1 VPHQLA
7 LRAVVNDQKP
17 AIYTRPVSP
26 LAHHIDAGRRAD
38 AVDLDVPMTNP
49 MLPISPVYAGNAQFI
64 EDLYERYLTQPAS
77 VSEEWRQLFATLKG
91 ADSPMRA
98 VVAEQI
104 RHLFADREP
113 GRADGRPGQM
123 GPGTP
128 VAKQTAVTRL
138 IHAHR
143 ALGHFRARVDPIRL
157 RAQPNI
163 PDLEPAFHGLTEA
176 DMNTVFH
183 TGNLGGRSE
192 MALHEIV
199 DMLRQTYTGSIGT
212 EFLHISEVDQK
223 RWLQTRLEATRA
235 RPDFTPDE
243 RVQFLSR
250 LIAAEGLE
258 HYLHTAY
265 AGQKRFSLE
274 GGESTITALDTIIRT
289 AGVRGV
295 QEMVIG
301 MAHRGR
307 LNVLVNIM
315 GKSPK
320 ELFQEFEGLHDWKGI
335 SGDVKY
341 HQGYSTDIATRGGT
355 MHVAL
360 GYNPS
365 HLEIIDPV
373 TEGSVRARQEK
384 RNDVECRQ
392 VMAVLLHGDASFA
405 GQGVVYETLNLSQT
419 RGYTTGG
426 TIHIVINNR
435 IGFTTSHPLDVRST
449 LYCTDVGKVVQA
461 PIFHVNGEDPEAVA
475 YVAQL
480 AVDFRMTFK
489 RDVIIDLVCYRR
501 YGHNEADE
509 PAATQPMMYKKIR
522 AQRTVARS
530 YADALLERGVVK
542 PGEAALLTTEYREA
556 LKQGQQVAVSIV
568 CPLKDRKPRIFA
580 EIRKNHWTVPSNT
593 AVSMADI
600 KRLGARLG
608 SLPEDFELHPRV
620 AKIVEDR
627 RMMAVGAMP
636 ADWGFA
642 ETLAYASLVEG
653 GHPVRLSGQDS
664 GRGTFFHRHAVFL
677 NQRNGDEY
685 IPLQHISEDQ
695 ARFTVINSILS
706 EEAALGFEY
715 GFSAASPETLVIWEA
730 QFGDFANGAQVVIDQ
745 FMVSAEQKWRLLCG
759 LTLML
764 PHGHEGQGPEHTSAR
779 IERFLQMAAQDNIQI
794 CYPST
799 PAQMFHLLRRQVL
812 RPYRKPLIIFSPKST
827 LRRKTSFSPLA
838 DLVQGGFRV
847 VIGEGEVQDPTK
859 IERLVLS
866 SGKVYF
872 DIAEARRAKDITGV
886 ALARIEQL
894 YPYPDEAIRA
904 ELARYPR
911 LGTVVWAQ
919 EEPENQGAW
928 FFMRDKLQAALA
940 PGQTLTYVGR
950 RDMAAPS
957 GGDYHRHLERQRII
971 IDSALDVRQEH
982 GQVGGASGE

>member
-1 VPHQLA
+1 
-7 LRAVVNDQKP
+7 
-17 AIYTRPVSP
+17 
-26 LAHHIDAGRRAD
+26 
-38 AVDLDVPMTNP
+38 MTNP
-49 MLPISPVYAGNAQFI
+49 MLPISPVYAGNAEFI

-77 VSEEWRQLFATLKG
+77 VSEEWRQLFAGLKG

-98 VVAEQI
+98 AIAEQI
-104 RHLFADREP
+104 RQLFADPEP
-113 GRADGRPGQM
+113 VSNGRHGQV
-123 GPGTP
+123 GGQTT
-128 VAKQTAVTRL
+128 VAKQIAVMRL
-138 IHAHR
+138 IQAYR
-143 ALGHFRARVDPIRL
+143 GLGHFRARVDAIRL

-163 PDLEPAFHGLTEA
+163 PDLEPDFHGLTDV

-183 TGNLGGRSE
+183 TGNLGGHSE

-199 DMLRQTYTGSIGT
+199 EMLRETYTGSIGT
-212 EFLHISEVDQK
+212 EFLHISEVEQK

-235 RPDFTPDE
+235 RPNFSQAE
-243 RVQFLSR
+243 RIQFLSR
-250 LIAAEGLE
+250 LVAAEGLE

-274 GGESTITALDTIIRT
+274 GGETTITALDTIIQT
-289 AGVRGV
+289 SGAQGM

-320 ELFQEFEGLHDWKGI
+320 ELFQEFEGLHNWQGI

-341 HQGYSTDIATRGGT
+341 HQGYSVDIATRGGT

-384 RNDVECRQ
+384 RNDVERDR

-489 RDVIIDLVCYRR
+489 KDVIIDLICYRR

-522 AQRTVARS
+522 SQRTVAQN
-530 YADALLERGVVK
+530 YADTLEKQGVVQ
-542 PGEAALLTTEYREA
+542 PGEAAALTAEYRDT
-556 LKQGQQVAVSIV
+556 LKQGQQVAPAIV
-568 CPLKDRKPRIFA
+568 CPLVDRKPRIFDQ
-580 EIRKNHWTVPSNT
+580 IRKNHWTAPAQT

-600 KRLGARLG
+600 KRLNARLDA
-608 SLPEDFELHPRV
+608 LPEDFELHPRV

-636 ADWGFA
+636 VDWGFA
-642 ETLAYASLVEG
+642 ETMAYASLVEEG
-653 GHPVRLSGQDS
+653 NPVRLSGQDT
-664 GRGTFFHRHAVFL
+664 GRGTFFHRHAVLL

-685 IPLQHISEDQ
+685 IPLQHVSENQ

-715 GFSAASPETLVIWEA
+715 GYSAASPETLVIWEA

-764 PHGHEGQGPEHTSAR
+764 PHGYEGQGPEHTSAR
-779 IERFLQMAAQDNIQI
+779 IERFLQLASQDNIQV

-827 LRRKTSFSPLA
+827 LRRKLSFSPLTELA
-838 DLVQGGFRV
+838 QGAFRV
-847 VIGEGEVQDPTK
+847 VIGESEIKDPSK
-859 IERLVLS
+859 VDRLVFS

-872 DIAEARRAKDITGV
+872 DILEARTEKDVGGV
-886 ALARIEQL
+886 ALARVEQL

-911 LGTVVWAQ
+911 LKAVVWVQ

-928 FFMRDKLQAALA
+928 PFLRDRLQAALK
-940 PGQTLTYVGR
+940 PGQTLSYAGR
-950 RDMAAPS
+950 PDMAAPS
-957 GGDYHRHLERQRII
+957 GGDYHRHLERQKILV
-971 IDSALDVRQEH
+971 DSALDLHEH
-982 GQVGGASGE
+982 PESAAGAART

>member
-1 VPHQLA
+1 M
-7 LRAVVNDQKP
+7 N
-17 AIYTRPVSP
+17 
-26 LAHHIDAGRRAD
+26 
-38 AVDLDVPMTNP
+38 NP
-49 MLPISPVYAGNAQFI
+49 MLSISPVYAGNAEFI

-77 VSEEWRQLFATLKG
+77 VSEEWRQLFAGLKG

-98 VVAEQI
+98 AIAEQI
-104 RHLFADREP
+104 RQLFDGPEAAATN
-113 GRADGRPGQM
+113 GRRGQADGQ
-123 GPGTP
+123 TS
-128 VAKQTAVTRL
+128 VAKQIAVMRL
-138 IHAHR
+138 MQAYR
-143 ALGHFRARVDPIRL
+143 GLGHFRARVDAIRL

-163 PDLEPAFHGLTEA
+163 PDLEPSFHGLTDV
-176 DMNTVFH
+176 DMDTVFH

-192 MALHEIV
+192 MALREIV
-199 DMLRQTYTGSIGT
+199 EMLRETYTGSIGT
-212 EFLHISEVDQK
+212 EFLHISEVEQK

-235 RPDFTPDE
+235 RPDFSHAE
-243 RVQFLSR
+243 QVQFLSR
-250 LIAAEGLE
+250 LVAAEGLE

-274 GGESTITALDTIIRT
+274 GGETTITALDTIIQSSG
-289 AGVRGV
+289 AQGV

-320 ELFQEFEGLHDWKGI
+320 ELFQEFEGLHKWQGI

-341 HQGYSTDIATRGGT
+341 HQGYSADIATRGGT

-384 RNDVECRQ
+384 RNDADRRK

-426 TIHIVINNR
+426 TIHIVVNNR

-489 RDVIIDLVCYRR
+489 KDVIIDLICYRR

-522 AQRTVARS
+522 SQQTVAQN
-530 YADALLERGVVK
+530 YADALEKQGVVRS
-542 PGEAALLTTEYREA
+542 GEAAALTSEYRDA
-556 LKQGQQVAVSIV
+556 LKQGQQVASAIV
-568 CPLKDRKPRIFA
+568 CPLVDRKPRIF
-580 EIRKNHWTVPSNT
+580 EQIRKNHWTVPAET

-600 KRLGARLG
+600 KRLGARLDT
-608 SLPEDFELHPRV
+608 LPEGFELHPRV

-636 ADWGFA
+636 VDWGFA
-642 ETLAYASLVEG
+642 ETMAYASLVEQG
-653 GHPVRLSGQDS
+653 RPVRLSGQDT
-664 GRGTFFHRHAVFL
+664 GRGTFFHRHAVLL

-685 IPLQHISEDQ
+685 IPLQHVSENQ

-745 FMVSAEQKWRLLCG
+745 FIVSAEQKWSLLCG

-764 PHGHEGQGPEHTSAR
+764 PHGYEGQGPEHTSAR
-779 IERFLQMAAQDNIQI
+779 IERFLQLASQDNIQI

-812 RPYRKPLIIFSPKST
+812 RPYRKPLVIFTPKST
-827 LRRKTSFSPLA
+827 LRRKASFSPVGELA
-838 DLVQGGFRV
+838 QGQFRV
-847 VIGEGEVQDPTK
+847 VIGESELQEDSVD
-859 IERLVLS
+859 RLVFS

-872 DIAEARRAKDITGV
+872 DMLEARREKDVAGV

-894 YPYPDEAIRA
+894 YPYPDEAVRA
-904 ELARYPR
+904 ELARYPK
-911 LGTVVWAQ
+911 LKTVVWAQ
-919 EEPENQGAW
+919 EEPANQGAW
-928 FFMRDKLQAALA
+928 YFIRERLQAELK
-940 PGQTLTYVGR
+940 PGQTLTYAGR
-950 RDMAAPS
+950 PDMAAPS
-957 GGDYHRHLERQRII
+957 GGDYHRHLERQKIL
-971 IDSALDVRQEH
+971 IDTALDVQEH
-982 GQVGGASGE
+982 PESAAGASKR

>member
-1 VPHQLA
+1 MDAASSEGPPIAMRQ
-7 LRAVVNDQKP
+7 
-17 AIYTRPVSP
+17 AILPV
-26 LAHHIDAGRRAD
+26 
-38 AVDLDVPMTNP
+38 
-49 MLPISPVYAGNAQFI
+49 SPVYAGNAEFI
-64 EDLYERYLTQPAS
+64 EDLYERYLTQPSS
-77 VSEEWRQLFATLKG
+77 VSEEWRHLFATFKG

-98 VVAEQI
+98 AIADQV
-104 RHLFADREP
+104 RRLFDDRSQGAHS
-113 GRADGRPGQM
+113 GRNGRSDSQA
-123 GPGTP
+123 T
-128 VAKQTAVTRL
+128 VAKQIAVMRL
-138 IHAHR
+138 IQAHR
-143 ALGHFRARVDPIRL
+143 GLGHFRAAVDPIRL
-157 RAQPNI
+157 RAQPII
-163 PDLEPAFHGLTEA
+163 PDLDPGFHGLVEA
-176 DMNTVFH
+176 DMHTVFH
-183 TGNLGGRSE
+183 TGNLGGHAE

-199 DMLRQTYTGSIGT
+199 AMLRETYTGSIGS
-212 EFLHISEVDQK
+212 EFLHISEVEEK
-223 RWLQTRLEATRA
+223 RWLQTRLEATRSKA
-235 RPDFTPDE
+235 SYSPDE
-243 RVQFLSR
+243 RIQLLTR

-274 GGESTITALDTIIRT
+274 GGETTITALDTIIQN
-289 AGVRGV
+289 AGAQGTE
-295 QEMVIG
+295 EMVIG

-320 ELFQEFEGLHDWKGI
+320 ELFQEFEGLHDWKGV

-341 HQGYSTDIATRGGT
+341 HQGYSTDIATRGGI

-384 RNDVECRQ
+384 RNDSERRK

-435 IGFTTSHPLDVRST
+435 IGFTTSHPLDARST

-475 YVAQL
+475 TVATL
-480 AVDFRMTFK
+480 AVDYRMTFK
-489 RDVIIDLVCYRR
+489 KDVIIDLICYRR

-522 AQRTVARS
+522 GHGTVAS
-530 YADALLERGVVK
+530 LYADALERDGVL
-542 PGEAALLTTEYREA
+542 PAGQFNALTSEYREA
-556 LKQGQQVAVSIV
+556 LKGGQQVALGIV
-568 CPLKDRKPRIFA
+568 CPLVDSRTRVFEKLRQ
-580 EIRKNHWTVPSNT
+580 NHWTTPADT
-593 AVSMADI
+593 ALPMADI
-600 KRLGARLG
+600 RRLGARLDA
-608 SLPEDFELHPRV
+608 LPDGFELHPRV

-627 RMMAVGAMP
+627 RLMAAGAMP
-636 ADWGFA
+636 VDWGFA
-642 ETLAYASLVEG
+642 EVMAYASLVEA
-653 GHPVRLSGQDS
+653 GHPVRLSGQDT

-685 IPLQHISEDQ
+685 VPLQHVSDKQ

-715 GFSAASPETLVIWEA
+715 GFSAASPDTLVIWEA

-745 FMVSAEQKWRLLCG
+745 FIVAAEQKWRLLCG

-764 PHGHEGQGPEHTSAR
+764 PHGYEGQGPEHTSAR
-779 IERFLQMAAQDNIQI
+779 IERFLQMAAQDNLQI
-794 CYPST
+794 CHPST

-812 RPYRKPLIIFSPKST
+812 RPYRKPLIIFSPKSA
-827 LRRKTSFSPLA
+827 LRRKASFSALDELA
-838 DLVQGGFRV
+838 RGGFRE
-847 VIGEGEVQDPTK
+847 VIGESASIAPESV
-859 IERLVLS
+859 ERLVLC
-866 SGKVYF
+866 SGKVCY
-872 DIAEARRAKDITGV
+872 DLIEARQEQGISRV
-886 ALARIEQL
+886 AIARIEQL
-894 YPYPDEAIRA
+894 NPYPAEAVAA
-904 ELARYPR
+904 EIHRYPKLR
-911 LGTVVWAQ
+911 EVVWAQ

-928 FFMRDKLQAALA
+928 FFLRDRLSAALA
-940 PGQTLTYVGR
+940 PGQSLRYSGR
-950 RDMAAPS
+950 PLMAAPS
-957 GGDYHRHLERQRII
+957 GGDYHRHLERQKQLVEAALGE
-971 IDSALDVRQEH
+971 SAAATTTT
-982 GQVGGASGE
+982 GPAGG

>member
-1 VPHQLA
+1 
-7 LRAVVNDQKP
+7 
-17 AIYTRPVSP
+17 
-26 LAHHIDAGRRAD
+26 
-38 AVDLDVPMTNP
+38 MTNP
-49 MLPISPVYAGNAQFI
+49 MLSVSPVYAGNAEFI
-64 EDLYERYLTQPAS
+64 EDLYERYLTQPTS
-77 VSEEWRQLFATLKG
+77 VSEEWRQLFATFKG
-91 ADSPMRA
+91 SDSPMRA
-98 VVAEQI
+98 ALADQV
-104 RHLFADREP
+104 RRLFDDRENGARA
-113 GRADGRPGQM
+113 GRNGRSESQA
-123 GPGTP
+123 T
-128 VAKQTAVTRL
+128 VAKQIAVMRL
-138 IHAHR
+138 IQAHR
-143 ALGHFRARVDPIRL
+143 GLGHFRARVDPIRL

-163 PDLEPAFHGLTEA
+163 PDLDPSFHGLVES
-176 DMNTVFH
+176 DMDTVFH

-192 MALHEIV
+192 MALREIV
-199 DMLRQTYTGSIGT
+199 EMLRETYTGSIGL
-212 EFLHISEVDQK
+212 EFLHISEVEEK
-223 RWLQTRLEATRA
+223 RWLQTRLEATRT
-235 RPDFTPDE
+235 RPTFSDDE
-243 RVQFLSR
+243 RLLFLSR
-250 LIAAEGLE
+250 LIAAEGIE

-274 GGESTITALDTIIRT
+274 GGESTITALDTIIQT
-289 AGVRGV
+289 SGAQGTE
-295 QEMVIG
+295 EMVIG

-320 ELFQEFEGLHDWKGI
+320 ELFEEFEGLHDWKGV

-341 HQGYSTDIATRGGT
+341 HQGYSVDIATRGGI

-365 HLEIIDPV
+365 HLEIINPV

-384 RNDVECRQ
+384 RNDSERRK

-480 AVDFRMTFK
+480 AVDYRMTFK
-489 RDVIIDLVCYRR
+489 KDVIIDLICYRR

-522 AQRTVARS
+522 GHDSVAKHYADVLERAGVVQPGQ
-530 YADALLERGVVK
+530 ADAL
-542 PGEAALLTTEYREA
+542 ALEYREA
-556 LKQGQQVAVSIV
+556 LKQGHQVALGIV
-568 CPLKDRKPRIFA
+568 CPLVDRKPRVFDD
-580 EIRKNHWTVPSNT
+580 IRKNHWTVPANT
-593 AVSMADI
+593 AVPLAEI
-600 KRLGARLG
+600 RRLGARLDA
-608 SLPEDFELHPRV
+608 LPEDFELHPRV

-642 ETLAYASLVEG
+642 EVMAYASLVNE
-653 GHPVRLSGQDS
+653 GHPVRLSGQDT
-664 GRGTFFHRHAVFL
+664 GRGTFFHRHAVLL

-685 IPLQHISEDQ
+685 IPLQHVSDKQ
-695 ARFTVINSILS
+695 ARMTVINSILS

-715 GFSAASPETLVIWEA
+715 GFSAASPETLVIWDA

-745 FMVSAEQKWRLLCG
+745 FIVAAEQKWRLLCG

-764 PHGHEGQGPEHTSAR
+764 PHGYEGQGPEHTSAR
-779 IERFLQMAAQDNIQI
+779 IERFLQMAAQDNIQV
-794 CYPST
+794 CHPST
-799 PAQMFHLLRRQVL
+799 PAQMFHLLRRQVI

-827 LRRKTSFSPLA
+827 LRRKASFSPLDELA
-838 DLVQGGFRV
+838 SGGFRE
-847 VIGEGEVQDPTK
+847 VIPETDAMDANLVD
-859 IERLVLS
+859 RLVLC
-866 SGKVYF
+866 SGKVYY
-872 DIAEARRAKDITGV
+872 DVLEARREKGIADI
-886 ALARIEQL
+886 AIARVEQL
-894 YPYPDEAIRA
+894 SPYPAEAVA
-904 ELARYPR
+904 TELARYPKLR
-911 LGTVVWAQ
+911 EVVWAQ

-928 FFMRDKLQAALA
+928 YFVRDRLAAALV
-940 PGQTLTYVGR
+940 PGQTLHYAGR
-950 RDMAAPS
+950 PNMAAPS
-957 GGDYHRHLERQRII
+957 GGDYHRHLERQKELVEA
-971 IDSALDVRQEH
+971 ALNLPSTFAPAAT
-982 GQVGGASGE
+982 GAAGK